1 MVLDPDVEAA
11 VLRQALLGDVQAGH
25 DLQAHDQ
32 RRDDA
37 GFLDQLLVEHAVD
50 ALAQAQD
57 LLVRL
62 DVDVRGLHL
71 HSVLEQHLQQAHH
84 RGVAVVEA
92 EAAEVEVA
100 LLQALVELAGQLGDL
115 VGAPVEAVEV
125 VEQLALAHHR
135 RLERLAQQ
143 AAQLVEGVE
152 IERIAHA
159 DQQAVALLDQQDGAE
174 APRQRLGQALHQCL
188 VELELAQVDVG
199 NVELARQRLEQL
211 LLADEAHVDHRA
223 AELGAAALLLV
234 QRQLQLALADQA
246 GLYQQIAQAQLAPG
260 PFAAIHQDSPPLAC
274 TRSRA

>member
-32 RRDDA
+32 RRGDA

-71 HSVLEQHLQQAHH
+71 HRILEQHLQQAHH
-84 RGVAVVEA
+84 RGVAVVQA

-100 LLQALVELAGQLGDL
+100 VFQALVKLAGQLGDL
-115 VGAPVEAVEV
+115 AGAPVEAVEV

-152 IERIAHA
+152 IEWIAHA

-174 APRQRLGQALHQCL
+174 TPRQCLGQALDQRR

-199 NVELARQRLEQL
+199 NIELARQRLEQFL
-211 LLADEAHVDHRA
+211 LGHEAEIDHRA
-223 AELGAAALLLV
+223 AELGAAALLLL
-234 QRQLQLALADQA
+234 QGQLQLALADQS
-246 GLYQQIAQAQLAPG
+246 GLDQQVAQAHLALTQID
-260 PFAAIHQDSPPLAC
+260 AIHQDAPPRAC
-274 TRSRA
+274 ARSRA